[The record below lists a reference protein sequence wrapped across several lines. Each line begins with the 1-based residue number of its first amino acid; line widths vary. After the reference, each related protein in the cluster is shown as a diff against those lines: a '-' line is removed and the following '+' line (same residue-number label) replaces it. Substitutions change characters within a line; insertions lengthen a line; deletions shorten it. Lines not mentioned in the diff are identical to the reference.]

1 MYIIAG
7 LGNPGKNYE
16 NTRHNAGFKVL
27 DLLSAA
33 WGIPIKKVGFDSLY
47 GEGSFAGEKVIL
59 LKPQL
64 FMNRSGEAVLNI
76 VKFYKL
82 PLCNLVVVYDDVD
95 LPLGRLRIRKC
106 GSAGSHNGMKS
117 VIYQLQ
123 SEDFTRVRVGI
134 DKPPPEWDLADF
146 VLSVFSKEETGA
158 MQESLQKAAQAV
170 ETIIKLGPEEAQKQY
185 NGSNDKDT
193 KGSEVQ

>member
-1 MYIIAG
+1 MYVIAG

-16 NTRHNAGFKVL
+16 NTRHNAGFRVL
-27 DLLSAA
+27 DLLSSS
-33 WGIPIKKVGFDSLY
+33 WGLPIKKIGFDSVY
-47 GEGSFAGEKVIL
+47 GEGNFAGEKVIL

-76 VKFYKL
+76 VNFYKL
-82 PLCNLVVVYDDVD
+82 PLNNLVVVYDDID
-95 LPLGRLRIRKC
+95 LPLGKLRIRKC

-134 DKPPPEWDLADF
+134 DKPPPEWDLADY
-146 VLSVFSKEETGA
+146 VLSVFRKDEAEIIRD
-158 MQESLQKAAQAV
+158 SLQKAAMAV
-170 ETIIKLGPEEAQKQY
+170 ETILKIGPEEAQKQY
-185 NGSNDKDT
+185 NGSNDKES
-193 KGSEVQ
+193 KGSEV